1 MVDKQV
7 DRDKCGGKLCALRR
21 APYSNS
27 GQCEGKKV
35 VILRGA
41 IERMKQASVFK
52 KALAA
57 EAVLLAAVALI
68 EAMVD
73 QI

>member
-1 MVDKQV
+1 M
-7 DRDKCGGKLCALRR
+7 
-21 APYSNS
+21 
-27 GQCEGKKV
+27 
-35 VILRGA
+35 ILRGA

-73 QI
+73 KIE